1 MSKNKYSVTAQGKL
15 INPGLDNK
23 DLDGQTILLYDDIIA
38 DTMEEA
44 EATFKKLFGSTH
56 EIIRVYSVHLIT
68 NDKKLAK
75 VA

>member
-44 EATFKKLFGSTH
+44 EATFKKLFGS
-56 EIIRVYSVHLIT
+56 IRNRT
-68 NDKKLAK
+68 TCC
-75 VA
+75 